1 MKKLKPHTYSI
12 IAFFV
17 IAGPFAMSFDTRVFF
32 IQYLPAVIIA
42 TLAIGAM
49 YILWDVIVTK
59 QGHWAFN
66 DEYVSTTRILH
77 LPPGEWL
84 FFTCVPYATLFIFEV
99 VRAYFGE
106 GQTSPDLWW
115 IQLVLSIPFFLLII
129 PFRHKGYTRLAFGSS
144 GLFLFVSA
152 FLLPGFFT
160 AYEYWLFF
168 LFSFIAFGLTN
179 GIYTALPTI
188 TYNPKAVTGIRIG
201 PIPAE
206 DFFYNLSYLGLTLS
220 VFVTAKQILGI

>member
-1 MKKLKPHTYSI
+1 MLKLKPHTYSI

-17 IAGPFAMSFDTRVFF
+17 ILGPIAMSFDQRVHF
-32 IQYLPAVIIA
+32 IQYLPAVLIA
-42 TLAIGAM
+42 TLTIGAV

-66 DEYVSTTRILH
+66 DQYVSTTRILH

-106 GQTSPDLWW
+106 GQTRPDLWW
-115 IQLVLSIPFFLLII
+115 IQALVSIPFFLLII
-129 PFRHKGYTRLAFGSS
+129 PFRHRGYTRLAFGSS
-144 GLFLFVSA
+144 GLFLLVSA

-168 LFSFIAFGLTN
+168 LFSFIAFGLIN
-179 GIYTALPTI
+179 GIYTWLPTI
-188 TYNPKAVTGIRIG
+188 SYSPKAVTGLRVG
-201 PIPAE
+201 TIPAE

-220 VFVTAKQILGI
+220 IFVTAKGLLGI